1 VTRGS
6 AAWLGVAA
14 LCAAA
19 AGLAWNAPREVLDW
33 QPARAWTEPW
43 RLWSA
48 ALVHWSPE
56 HLLANEVG
64 CVVVAAFGVAARLP
78 DRCAIAWLA
87 AWPLGHAALIFQPSL
102 AIYGGLSGVL
112 HAGVAIAAW
121 HVASHERGHRRLVGI
136 AVGVG
141 LIIKIALERP
151 WLMPT
156 QITPEWNFPVAPLA
170 HATGAAAGLASAVIG
185 DVITARWRGNR

>member
-1 VTRGS
+1 
-6 AAWLGVAA
+6 
-14 LCAAA
+14 
-19 AGLAWNAPREVLDW
+19 LAWNAPREVLDW

-136 AVGVG
+136 AVGAG